1 MLEIRRA
8 ESREDIA
15 KVQTLWTEYWE
26 SLDLPLTFQRFGQ
39 QLQSLPGE
47 FAPPAGL
54 PMLAISESEAAG
66 TIAVR
71 PLNQE
76 ECEAKRLYVSPRF
89 RGAGLGRKLLAAAIE
104 NARRMGYHTM
114 YGDTLT
120 TMHQAAQ
127 LYESIGFVKV
137 DAYSPNPTPGAI
149 YLKLVL

>member
-1 MLEIRRA
+1 
-8 ESREDIA
+8 
-15 KVQTLWTEYWE
+15 
-26 SLDLPLTFQRFGQ
+26 
-39 QLQSLPGE
+39 
-47 FAPPAGL
+47 
-54 PMLAISESEAAG
+54 MLAISESEAAG

>member
-8 ESREDIA
+8 ESQQDIA
-15 KVQTLWTEYWE
+15 AVRALWSEYWE
-26 SLDLPLTFQRFGQ
+26 TLGFPLTFQRFGE

-54 PMLAISESEAAG
+54 LLLAISDSEAAG

-71 PLNQE
+71 PLDSQG
-76 ECEAKRLYVSPRF
+76 CEAKRLYVSPRF
-89 RGAGLGRKLLAAAIE
+89 RGAGLGRNLLAAAIE
-104 NARRMGYHTM
+104 NARRMRYQTM
-114 YGDTLT
+114 YGDTLI

-127 LYESIGFVKV
+127 LYESIGFVGV
-137 DAYSPNPTPGAI
+137 DAYSNDPTPGAV